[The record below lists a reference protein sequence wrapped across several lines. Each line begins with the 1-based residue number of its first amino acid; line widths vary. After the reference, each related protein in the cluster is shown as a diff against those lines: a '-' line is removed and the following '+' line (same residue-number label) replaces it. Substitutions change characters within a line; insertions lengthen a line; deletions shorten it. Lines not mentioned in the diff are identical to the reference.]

1 MYFYS
6 VLDSEPRNNKSLI
19 RLFEHNGSSV
29 ASQEKLDLM
38 HVPRRELLLREKKDK
53 WLFGWK
59 ISASVLLLLA
69 ILQNLS
75 SDTTLLADTPCYTG
89 QSGNPKTDIDK

>member
-6 VLDSEPRNNKSLI
+6 VLDREPRNNKSLI
-19 RLFEHNGSSV
+19 RLFEHNGLLV

-38 HVPRRELLLREKKDK
+38 HVPRREARQKQGRKKDK

-59 ISASVLLLLA
+59 ISASASLLFYCCWPFSKTFLRIQHFLL
-69 ILQNLS
+69 I
-75 SDTTLLADTPCYTG
+75 PG
-89 QSGNPKTDIDK
+89 

>member
-6 VLDSEPRNNKSLI
+6 VLDREPRNNKSLI

-75 SDTTLLADTPCYTG
+75 SDTTLLADT
-89 QSGNPKTDIDK
+89 QEWSGNPKTDIDK

>member
-53 WLFGWK
+53 WLLF
-59 ISASVLLLLA
+59 
-69 ILQNLS
+69 ILEGTVEKEKLHCFE
-75 SDTTLLADTPCYTG
+75 L
-89 QSGNPKTDIDK
+89 

>member
-38 HVPRRELLLREKKDK
+38 HVPRRELLLREKKR
-53 WLFGWK
+53 
-59 ISASVLLLLA
+59 
-69 ILQNLS
+69 
-75 SDTTLLADTPCYTG
+75 
-89 QSGNPKTDIDK
+89 

>member
-1 MYFYS
+1 MVS
-6 VLDSEPRNNKSLI
+6 VL
-19 RLFEHNGSSV
+19 

-38 HVPRRELLLREKKDK
+38 HVPRREERGGRKKDK

-75 SDTTLLADTPCYTG
+75 SDTTLLLAAKLVVRQP
-89 QSGNPKTDIDK
+89 

>member
-1 MYFYS
+1 MFLEGRS
-6 VLDSEPRNNKSLI
+6 GGR
-19 RLFEHNGSSV
+19 
-29 ASQEKLDLM
+29 
-38 HVPRRELLLREKKDK
+38 KKDK

-75 SDTTLLADTPCYTG
+75 SDTTLLLAATAKLVVRQP
-89 QSGNPKTDIDK
+89 

>member
-1 MYFYS
+1 MVS
-6 VLDSEPRNNKSLI
+6 VL
-19 RLFEHNGSSV
+19 

-38 HVPRRELLLREKKDK
+38 HVPRREGRLLREKKDK

-75 SDTTLLADTPCYTG
+75 SDTTLLLAAKLVVRQP
-89 QSGNPKTDIDK
+89 

>member
-38 HVPRRELLLREKKDK
+38 HVPRREEEDTKQGRKKDK

-75 SDTTLLADTPCYTG
+75 SDTTLLPAMLVVRQP
-89 QSGNPKTDIDK
+89 